1 MRSTIT
7 LVAIAAAAAGTAS
20 AQIAITEYLY
30 SANFA
35 EYVEF
40 TNISNSPVDMAG
52 WSYDDNSREPG
63 TLDLSAFG
71 VIAPGESVI
80 ISEEPAD
87 DFITVWGLSGV
98 KVIGEYTNNLGR
110 SDEINLYDAADN
122 LVDRLTYGDEDFPGT
137 IRAQDFSGNPIPGA
151 VGNNDIAGWV
161 LSFEGDS
168 FGSYLSAFGDVGNPG
183 TFVPAPASI
192 ALLGLGG
199 LVARRR
205 R

>member
-1 MRSTIT
+1 MRHTIS
-7 LVAIAAAAAGTAS
+7 LVALAGIAGTAS
-20 AQIAITEYLY
+20 AQIAITEYMY

-40 TNISNSPVDMAG
+40 TNLSNAPVDMTG
-52 WSYDDNSREPG
+52 WSYDDVSREPG

-71 VIAPGESVI
+71 VVAPGESVI
-80 ISEEPAD
+80 ITEESAD
-87 DFITVWGLSGV
+87 DFNTVWGLSGV

-110 SDEINLYDAADN
+110 GDEINLYDAGGN
-122 LVDRLTYGDEDFPGT
+122 LIDQLTYGDEDFPGT
-137 IRAQDFSGNPIPGA
+137 IRAQDFSGNPVPGA

-161 LSFEGDS
+161 LAFEGDS

-183 TFVPAPASI
+183 TFIPAPAPI

-199 LVARRR
+199 LVALRRR
-205 R
+205 

>member
-1 MRSTIT
+1 MRN
-7 LVAIAAAAAGTAS
+7 AISLIVLAGLAGTAS
-20 AQIAITEYLY
+20 AQIAITEYMY

-40 TNISNSPVDMAG
+40 TNVSNAPVDMTG
-52 WSYDDNSREPG
+52 WSYDDVSREPG

-71 VIAPGESVI
+71 VVAPGESVI
-80 ISEEPAD
+80 ITEEPAD

-110 SDEINLYDAADN
+110 GDEINLYDAGDN
-122 LVDRLTYGDEDFPGT
+122 LVDQLTYGDEDFPGT
-137 IRAQDFSGNPIPGA
+137 IRAQDFSGNPMPGA

-161 LSFEGDS
+161 LAFEGDS
-168 FGSYLSAFGDVGNPG
+168 FGSFLSAFGDVGNPG
-183 TFVPAPASI
+183 TYIPAPAPI

-199 LVARRR
+199 LIALRRR
-205 R
+205 

>member
-1 MRSTIT
+1 MRN
-7 LVAIAAAAAGTAS
+7 AISLIVLAGLAGTAS
-20 AQIAITEYLY
+20 AQIAITEYMY
-30 SANFA
+30 SANFS

-40 TNISNSPVDMAG
+40 TNVSNAPVDMTG
-52 WSYDDNSREPG
+52 WSYDDSSREPG

-80 ISEEPAD
+80 ISEESAD
-87 DFITVWGLSGV
+87 DFNTVWGLSGV
-98 KVIGEYTNNLGR
+98 QVIGGYTNNLGR
-110 SDEINLYDAADN
+110 GDEINLYDAGDN
-122 LVDRLTYGDEDFPGT
+122 LIDQLTYGDEDFPGT
-137 IRAQDFSGNPIPGA
+137 IRAQDFSGNPMPGA

-161 LSFEGDS
+161 LAFEGDS
-168 FGSYLSAFGDVGNPG
+168 FGSYLSAFDDVGNPG
-183 TFVPAPASI
+183 TFIPTPASI